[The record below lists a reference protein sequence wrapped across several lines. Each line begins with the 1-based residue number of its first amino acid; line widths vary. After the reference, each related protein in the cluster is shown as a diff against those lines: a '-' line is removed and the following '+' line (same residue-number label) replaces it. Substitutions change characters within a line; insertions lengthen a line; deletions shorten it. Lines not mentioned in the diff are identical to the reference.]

1 MNDHTRVR
9 VFAPCRGARWGVF
22 NTPLHGYDHSG
33 HRPAPW
39 YGHSGPWGL
48 PGGAYSIRPYTGT
61 RLNKPTGRKA
71 PTHKQFE
78 GASADGPC
86 RGREAGRVLKTP
98 VPDAPRP
105 RKVSKRAAER
115 FRRVGKLKNA
125 PLRVSEASEG
135 SKRAAERFRDFG
147 KAGYPTGCPAFF
159 ACTNLPLWPAITIR
173 SYRYIPFNIFF
184 DSTEKRTIFVAN
196 FHVRCR

>member
-1 MNDHTRVR
+1 MIILGYVYSPR
-9 VFAPCRGARWGVF
+9 AGA
-22 NTPLHGYDHSG
+22 
-33 HRPAPW
+33 
-39 YGHSGPWGL
+39 

-115 FRRVGKLKNA
+115 FRRVGKLQNT
-125 PLRVSEASEG
+125 PLNISEASEG
-135 SKRAAERFRDFG
+135 SKHVAERFRG
-147 KAGYPTGCPAFF
+147 LGAAAAAGEVWPGTKLSSLPRKGPSRMPTKLAGYQENFAGGRSRPA
-159 ACTNLPLWPAITIR
+159 ATPQIGL
-173 SYRYIPFNIFF
+173 SVYICRHHL
-184 DSTEKRTIFVAN
+184 RT
-196 FHVRCR
+196 HQ